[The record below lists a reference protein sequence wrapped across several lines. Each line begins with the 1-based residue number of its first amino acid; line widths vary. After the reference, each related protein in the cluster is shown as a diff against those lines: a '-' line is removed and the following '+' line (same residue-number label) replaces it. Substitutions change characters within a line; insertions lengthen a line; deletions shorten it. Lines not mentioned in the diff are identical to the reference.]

1 MLLHVVESVLIGI
14 HQLEGL
20 FVEQE
25 LSSHIQVLNCEPL
38 RLLTLKQLLAWL
50 LYPAPLQE
58 LTTDHTCN
66 KHTHTHTRAHTHPH
80 TQTHTQTHTH
90 THTHTHTQTH
100 TNTHTL
106 THTHTHTNTNTNT

>member
-66 KHTHTHTRAHTHPH
+66 KHTHTHTHTR
-80 TQTHTQTHTH
+80 THAHTH
-90 THTHTHTQTH
+90 THTHVCAHVCVQAHTYKHIHTHRH
-100 TNTHTL
+100 TNTGEG
-106 THTHTHTNTNTNT
+106 